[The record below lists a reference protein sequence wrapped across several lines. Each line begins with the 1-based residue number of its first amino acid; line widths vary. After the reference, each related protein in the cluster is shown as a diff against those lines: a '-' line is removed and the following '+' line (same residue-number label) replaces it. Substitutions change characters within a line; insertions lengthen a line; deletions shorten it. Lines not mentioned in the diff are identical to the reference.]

1 MTKKSRNSTKKKPSL
16 KDKITELESVIEDE
30 KDKFLRLFAEF
41 ENYKRRTSKER
52 LELYKTASM
61 ELMTSLL
68 PIIDDLERASAEFS
82 RSKDKQLTEG
92 FSIIKNKFNET
103 LKSQGLNEIEVKSGD
118 EFDVEK
124 HEAITQIT
132 AQSNKMKGKVVDV
145 TEKGFKL
152 GEKIIRYPK
161 VVVGK

>member
-1 MTKKSRNSTKKKPSL
+1 MTKKPKNSTKKKPSL
-16 KDKITELESVIEDE
+16 KDKITELESLIEDE

-124 HEAITQIT
+124 HEAITQVT

>member
-16 KDKITELESVIEDE
+16 KDKITELESVIDDE

>member
-1 MTKKSRNSTKKKPSL
+1 MTKKSKNNTKKKPSL
-16 KDKITELESVIEDE
+16 KDKITELESVIKDE

-41 ENYKRRTSKER
+41 ENYKRRTSQER

-61 ELMTSLL
+61 ELMMSLL
-68 PIIDDLERASAEFS
+68 PIIDDLERASVEFS
-82 RSKDKQLTEG
+82 RSKDKKLTEG

-103 LKSQGLNEIEVKSGD
+103 LKSQGLSEIEVKSGD

>member
-103 LKSQGLNEIEVKSGD
+103 LKSQGLSEIEVKSGD

>member
-1 MTKKSRNSTKKKPSL
+1 MTKKSKNSTKKKPSL
-16 KDKITELESVIEDE
+16 KDKITELESVIDDE

-103 LKSQGLNEIEVKSGD
+103 LKSQGLSEIEVKSGD

>member
-1 MTKKSRNSTKKKPSL
+1 MTKKSKNSTKKKPSL
-16 KDKITELESVIEDE
+16 KDKITELESVIKDE

-103 LKSQGLNEIEVKSGD
+103 LKSQGLSEIEVKSGD
-118 EFDVEK
+118 DFDVEK

>member
-1 MTKKSRNSTKKKPSL
+1 MKKKSKNSTKKKPSL
-16 KDKITELESVIEDE
+16 KDKITELESVIKDE

-103 LKSQGLNEIEVKSGD
+103 LKSQGLSEIEVKSGD
-118 EFDVEK
+118 DFDVEK

>member
-1 MTKKSRNSTKKKPSL
+1 MTKKSKNSTKKKPSL

-61 ELMTSLL
+61 ELMMSLL

-103 LKSQGLNEIEVKSGD
+103 LKSQGLSEIEVKSGD

>member
-1 MTKKSRNSTKKKPSL
+1 MTKKSKNSTKKKPSL

-61 ELMTSLL
+61 ELITSLL

>member
-1 MTKKSRNSTKKKPSL
+1 MTKKSKNSTKKKPSL
-16 KDKITELESVIEDE
+16 KDKITELESIIEDE

>member
-1 MTKKSRNSTKKKPSL
+1 MTKKSKNNTKKKPSL